1 MKRIAILVLALFV
14 LPLAAGQVMAADTIK
29 IGLLA
34 PLTGFAAADGLSVAN
49 SVKLA
54 VDQVN
59 EDGGILGKQVE
70 LIVEDDGAQAKEA
83 AGLARKLVQRD
94 GVVAVVGG
102 SYSMPS
108 RAVAP
113 LFQQFG
119 IPFVAGYAVHP
130 DVTRAGDFCFRN
142 GFLGTVEGRGAGV
155 VAMDMLQAKTVG
167 LLTMDNDFGRTLA
180 EGFKDY
186 VTKNGAEI
194 VFEQIYPLS
203 EKDYSSYLTS
213 IDKANPDVVLASGYY
228 GQAAAIVKQAHEMG
242 LESQILGEEG
252 YDSPKF
258 IELAGEEAAEGTI
271 IVTNLDRDDPR
282 DVVQEFIS
290 KFRERYEMEP
300 DMVGASN
307 YDAFMIIANAIE
319 KAGTTDPKPVRD
331 AIAETKNFDGVT
343 GIITGFT
350 DIGEV
355 IKPVQ
360 VQIVK
365 DGAFRHFG
373 IVDDPAIINP
383 ENVD

>member
-1 MKRIAILVLALFV
+1 MKRIAILVLALFL
-14 LPLAAGQVMAADTIK
+14 LPLAAGQVMAAETIK

-59 EDGGILGKQVE
+59 ERGGLLGKQVE
-70 LIVEDDGAQAKEA
+70 LIIEDDAAQAKEA
-83 AGLARKLVQRD
+83 VALARKLVQKD

-113 LFQQFG
+113 LFQQFK

-130 DVTRAGDFCFRN
+130 DVTRAGDYCFRN

-155 VAMDMLQAKTVG
+155 VAVDMLQAKTVG

-186 VTKNGAEI
+186 VTERGAKI
-194 VFEQIYPLS
+194 VYEQIYPLS

-213 IDKANPDVVLASGYY
+213 IDEANPDVVLASGYY
-228 GQAAAIVKQAHEMG
+228 GQAAAIVKQAYEMG

-290 KFRERYEMEP
+290 QYRERYDMEP

-319 KAGTTDPKPVRD
+319 KAGTTEPKAVRD
-331 AIAETKNFDGVT
+331 AIAETKSFDGVT

-373 IVDDPAIINP
+373 IVDDPAIVNP